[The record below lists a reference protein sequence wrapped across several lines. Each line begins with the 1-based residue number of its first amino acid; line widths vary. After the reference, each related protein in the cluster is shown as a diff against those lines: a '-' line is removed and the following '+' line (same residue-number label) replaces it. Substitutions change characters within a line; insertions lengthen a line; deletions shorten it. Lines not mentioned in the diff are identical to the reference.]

1 MKIPQNVFLILLIF
15 TSLTLAED
23 NIQSSFVELDQ
34 SVNNDNQVSG
44 KMTINGITYNAICD
58 CNPVTPEQPQTV
70 KTGPKC
76 DPSKLRIHG
85 EKNGIGATYDDIRN
99 LVGNIEELTYVVVPE
114 TSFKCLD
121 GRNTKGV
128 IATPG
133 GDAGEFIL
141 ALSVY
146 EDLLGGRRLLSQEN
160 VDNFLTQYLKIMKP
174 KKFYMCTDDKAIAHL
189 EKELSV
195 IVY

>member
-1 MKIPQNVFLILLIF
+1 MIIKQNVFLILLIF
-15 TSLTLAED
+15 TSQILSED
-23 NIQSSFVELDQ
+23 NLSSFVELDQ
-34 SVNNDNQVSG
+34 TVNNDNQISG
-44 KMTINGITYNAICD
+44 KMSINGITYNAICD
-58 CNPVTPEQPQTV
+58 CNPVTPEQPLPTQS
-70 KTGPKC
+70 GPKC

-121 GRNTKGV
+121 GRNSKSV

-146 EDLLGGRRLLSQEN
+146 EDLLGGGRLLSQEN
-160 VDNFLTQYLKIMKP
+160 VDNFLMQYLKTMKP

-189 EKELSV
+189 EKELGV
-195 IVY
+195 IIY